1 MPILLT
7 IPFPA
12 IDPVAVHLGPL
23 AVRWYALAYMAGLIF
38 AVWYAK
44 RLVSTPALWAGKP
57 PTLEPHEVD
66 DLLLWATLGVVLGGR
81 IGYVLFYNLPHYL
94 AHPLDILRVWTGG
107 MSFHGGFLGV
117 AVALYLYGR
126 WRGVG
131 LDRLLDLAA
140 PGVPVGLMLGRIA
153 NFING
158 ELWGR
163 PSDVPWAMVFPTGG
177 DVPRHPSQLYEAG
190 LEGVVLFIALRI
202 ATHRYKALSKPG
214 LVSAVF
220 AIGYALA
227 RIVAEFF
234 RQPDVQ
240 IGYLEGG
247 LTMGMLL
254 SLPLLAIGI
263 WLLIRARRF
272 S

>member
-1 MPILLT
+1 MPILLA
-7 IPFPA
+7 IPFPT
-12 IDPVAVHLGPL
+12 IDPVAFHVGPL

-44 RLVSTPALWAGKP
+44 RLVSTPDLWAGKE
-57 PTLEPHEVD
+57 PTLKPEEVD

-81 IGYVLFYNLPHYL
+81 IGYVLFYNPAHYFS
-94 AHPLDILRVWTGG
+94 HPIDIFRVWSGG

-117 AVALYLYGR
+117 AVALFAYGR

-131 LDRLLDLAA
+131 LDRLLDIAA

-158 ELWGR
+158 ELFGR
-163 PSDVPWAMVFPTGG
+163 VSDVPWAMVFPMGG

-202 ATHRYKALSKPG
+202 ATHHYKALARPG
-214 LVSAVF
+214 MVSAVF

-227 RIVAEFF
+227 RIVSEFF

-247 LTMGMLL
+247 LTMGMVL

-263 WLLIRARRF
+263 WLMLRARQLP
-272 S
+272 

>member
-1 MPILLT
+1 MPILLA

-12 IDPVAVHLGPL
+12 IDPVAFHLGPL
-23 AVRWYALAYMAGLIF
+23 AVRWYALAYMAGLVF

-44 RLVSTPALWAGKP
+44 RLVITPGLWAGRTPSLKP
-57 PTLEPHEVD
+57 EQVD
-66 DLLLWATLGVVLGGR
+66 DLLLWATFGVVIGGR
-81 IGYVLFYNLPHYL
+81 LGYVLFYNPGHYL
-94 AHPLDILRVWTGG
+94 GHPGDILKVWSGG

-117 AVALYLYGR
+117 AAALFLYGR
-126 WRGVG
+126 WHAVG

-158 ELWGR
+158 ELFGR
-163 PSDVPWAMVFPTGG
+163 ASDVGWAMAFPTGG
-177 DVPRHPSQLYEAG
+177 EVTRHPSQLYEAA
-190 LEGVVLFIALRI
+190 LEGLALFIALRI
-202 ATHRYKALSKPG
+202 ATHHYKALARPG

-220 AIGYALA
+220 AMGYGLA

-240 IGYLEGG
+240 IGYLGGG
-247 LTMGMLL
+247 LTMGMAL
-254 SLPLLAIGI
+254 SLPLLAIGV
-263 WLLIRARRF
+263 WLMARARRQT
-272 S
+272 

>member
-1 MPILLT
+1 MPILLA

-23 AVRWYALAYMAGLIF
+23 TVRWYALAYMAGLIF
-38 AVWYAK
+38 AVWYAR
-44 RLVSTPALWAGKP
+44 RLVSTPALWAGKV

-94 AHPLDILRVWTGG
+94 AHPLDIFRVWTGG
-107 MSFHGGFLGV
+107 MSFHGGFFGV
-117 AVALYLYGR
+117 AVALYLFGR
-126 WRGVG
+126 RREVG

-163 PSDVPWAMVFPTGG
+163 PSDAPWAMVFPAGG
-177 DVPRHPSQLYEAG
+177 DVPRHPSQLYEAA

-202 ATHRYKALSKPG
+202 ATHRYHALSKPG

-227 RIVAEFF
+227 RIVSEFF

-240 IGYLEGG
+240 IGYLKGG

-254 SLPLLAIGI
+254 SLPLLGIGI
-263 WLLIRARRF
+263 WLLVRARRMP
-272 S
+272 